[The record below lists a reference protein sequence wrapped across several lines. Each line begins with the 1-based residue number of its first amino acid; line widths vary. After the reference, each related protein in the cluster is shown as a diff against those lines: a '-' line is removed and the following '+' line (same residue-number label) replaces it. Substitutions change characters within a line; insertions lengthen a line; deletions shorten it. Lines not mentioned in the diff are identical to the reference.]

1 MNFKTVALLAVAL
14 AATFYF
20 ADATEVSFDRDIR
33 PLLSDNC
40 FHCHGPDSQERKA
53 KLRLD
58 TRSGALA
65 DLGGY
70 SSVAPGDPAKSELFL
85 RISSDDPEEK
95 MPPHDSNRKL
105 SKKEIDLLKQWIL
118 NFLVSGSLLLRSR
131 VVRQLCHVVV
141 LQLLLESQNNLTLD
155 ILHHFLLELLV

>member
-1 MNFKTVALLAVAL
+1 MTKQKYLEAKSVGLLTVVLWGTLCSANAKK
-14 AATFYF
+14 
-20 ADATEVSFDRDIR
+20 VSFERDVR
-33 PLLSDNC
+33 PILSDNC
-40 FHCHGPDSQERKA
+40 FHCHGPDAQERKA

-105 SKKEIDLLKQWIL
+105 SKKEIDLLKQWIAEGAKWKEHWT
-118 NFLVSGSLLLRSR
+118 FEPI
-131 VVRQLCHVVV
+131 VRPTVDDKERHPIDAIK
-141 LQLLLESQNNLTLD
+141 NY
-155 ILHHFLLELLV
+155 I